1 MTRVSTYGS
10 VSPGIR
16 QGSKH
21 ERGGERERADKEARS
36 GIRNPT
42 WPRGWPRSFRYRSGE
57 TNRDEGT
64 TCPWGGQGRSG
75 GGCGP
80 KYTRTADSHQR
91 NRWSALARST
101 DHHLRRWPSYFRRAR
116 QCHVAKQDRIPTSV
130 YPWTTQIFLQP
141 ISILEIFPTVILC
154 VLYFLNAFISLFSL
168 SFFGRYQFQFFSLI
182 RNPSIDFYLT
192 INPSNQFQFVSRN
205 FPFIDFLSQNHLTY
219 SSLMDNKIFT
229 RLHKE
234 NSFCQSS
241 PNLFIFVFQSLSIL
255 SSVRGSAHSLFKS
268 ILLIQFFAISR
279 EKKGNGM
286 CTSAQKERKKKADTA
301 DKFFTGEIHR

>member
-1 MTRVSTYGS
+1 MPVGWLGTIRWRLRTEIHSHGRF
-10 VSPGIR
+10 SPA
-16 QGSKH
+16 QPLV
-21 ERGGERERADKEARS
+21 RAC
-36 GIRNPT
+36 T
-42 WPRGWPRSFRYRSGE
+42 F
-57 TNRDEGT
+57 NR
-64 TCPWGGQGRSG
+64 P
-75 GGCGP
+75 
-80 KYTRTADSHQR
+80 
-91 NRWSALARST
+91 
-101 DHHLRRWPSYFRRAR
+101 PS
-116 QCHVAKQDRIPTSV
+116 QTVAKLFQAGQAVPCSETGSYTDLCLPVDNANLPPTNFNSRN
-130 YPWTTQIFLQP
+130 F
-141 ISILEIFPTVILC
+141 SFPPVILC

-205 FPFIDFLSQNHLTY
+205 FPFIDFVSQNHLTY